1 MGGWEE
7 GVQEV
12 KGVGGCVQEAG
23 GRGAGGEGGGRGG
36 GASQRTGF
44 IAHGRLSMDPVEA
57 SASAT
62 HA

>member
-1 MGGWEE
+1 VGGWEE

-36 GASQRTGF
+36 GGVTKNGVYSTWSTFNG
-44 IAHGRLSMDPVEA
+44 PC
-57 SASAT
+57 
-62 HA
+62 